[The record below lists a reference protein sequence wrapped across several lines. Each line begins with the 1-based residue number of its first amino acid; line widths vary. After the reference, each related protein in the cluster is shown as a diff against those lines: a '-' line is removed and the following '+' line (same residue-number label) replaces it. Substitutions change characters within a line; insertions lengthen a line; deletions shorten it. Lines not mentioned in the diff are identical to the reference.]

1 MIIYSTYKVD
11 SFIHTKRPAHFLGRP
26 FNIKNNIFF

>member
-11 SFIHTKRPAHFLGRP
+11 SLIHTKRPAHF
-26 FNIKNNIFF
+26 FVQAFQYKK